1 MITLNTNTVAAK
13 AAFDMSQNT
22 MKLQS
27 SLQRL
32 SSGSRIANPADDAGG
47 LAVAMR
53 LKAQINRTQGAQS
66 NVSNAI
72 SFAQVQDGA
81 LSTVGSIVDRMSEL
95 RSLADDVTKNT
106 SDIANYNTEFQQLRN
121 QLSNIVSEKFN
132 GVSLFSVG
140 ADSTFGTTLAS
151 TEQLAVYTSESGS
164 AGASISL
171 GKLQLESALFVRGAG
186 SNAINTGTFSAG
198 GSLAATSANDMS
210 LSSSVWLS

>member
-1 MITLNTNTVAAK
+1 MRSNGRAAEVFAIHTEGIIMITLNTNSVAAK

-22 MKLQS
+22 AKLQS

-53 LKAQINRTQGAQS
+53 LNAQINRTKGAQA

-81 LSTVGSIVDRMSEL
+81 LSTVGNIVDRMSEL

-171 GKLQLESALFVRGAG
+171 GKVPAG
-186 SNAINTGTFSAG
+186 ECVVCSWSGF
-198 GSLAATSANDMS
+198 
-210 LSSSVWLS
+210 